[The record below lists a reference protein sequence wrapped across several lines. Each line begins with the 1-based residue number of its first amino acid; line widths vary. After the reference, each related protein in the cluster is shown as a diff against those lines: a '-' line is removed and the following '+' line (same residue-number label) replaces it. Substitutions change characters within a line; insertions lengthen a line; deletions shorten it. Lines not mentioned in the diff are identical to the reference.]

1 MDTYVFLNNNKKG
14 LKIKIIIKIIKNLK
28 SMNN

>member
-14 LKIKIIIKIIKNLK
+14 LKIKIIIKIIIFLK
-28 SMNN
+28 KYE